1 MMYSLDGQKL
11 ETITDLKNFCLLEGS
26 RRSEG
31 TQLKHHK
38 LVKLNDSSN

>member
-26 RRSEG
+26 RRGEG
-31 TQLKHHK
+31 SQLKHHNQI
-38 LVKLNDSSN
+38 KLNDSSN